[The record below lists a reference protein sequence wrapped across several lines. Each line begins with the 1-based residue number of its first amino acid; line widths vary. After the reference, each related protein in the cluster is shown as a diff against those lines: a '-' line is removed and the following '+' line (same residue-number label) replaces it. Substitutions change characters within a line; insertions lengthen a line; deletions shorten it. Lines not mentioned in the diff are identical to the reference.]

1 MNNLNTF
8 NQYDN
13 NFIINEND
21 ENYLNKLS
29 MFFNK
34 NPKQKC
40 PTNSKGI
47 IQKYIENNNYI
58 MSCSN
63 DNSWK
68 IKITP
73 TKYINLKRENVISS
87 YNEGDKSTLD
97 DASNSEVII
106 KEQRW
111 W

>member
-73 TKYINLKRENVISS
+73 TKYINLDIRYEEIKLKKELII
-87 YNEGDKSTLD
+87 YN
-97 DASNSEVII
+97 I
-106 KEQRW
+106 
-111 W
+111 